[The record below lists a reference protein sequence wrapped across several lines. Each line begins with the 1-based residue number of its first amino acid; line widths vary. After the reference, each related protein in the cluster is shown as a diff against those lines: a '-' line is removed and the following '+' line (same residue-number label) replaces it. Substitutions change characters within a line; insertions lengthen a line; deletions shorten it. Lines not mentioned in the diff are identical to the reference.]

1 MAVTGVNNNTFYT
14 NYYTETRRK
23 NTTDQQSAG
32 KTYRSVSEYK
42 DYLTKK
48 YDCLKSTEY
57 SVEINNALLSSALR
71 DKKTSEWLEYNLSL
85 IPENV
90 EKTKAEQAARGCKVL
105 SCSIKINGYDSMTA
119 ETCVTEEVD
128 PGTEKAREKL
138 KEKKENAKKAQQDSV
153 AISDEAVRQQYE
165 NSALD
170 KKQEALMQHFMQQF
184 ANPKSLERYR
194 VDDPFKMEL
203 RASSVFGEK
212 NLFQDCS
219 ECQYKVFD
227 QWMRENADTLSEEA
241 RAKIQEGVKNA
252 VMAMDQL
259 NAQSG
264 CRGTSFASVALLESS
279 RFALEN
285 VKNTLVPENLRP
297 AFGQLI
303 EEYVR
308 FNEESRNNIME
319 KMTPA
324 YIVEDIGKSTQ
335 HLTHKE
341 ELLASQQ
348 TFYEREKEEVRELL
362 RAYYSDTSDKAKV
375 TAKLQQYTE
384 RYYNNYHSMYLDSSL
399 FDKGLASLMVQG

>member
-1 MAVTGVNNNTFYT
+1 MAVTGVNNNTFYA

-23 NTTDQQSAG
+23 NTTSQQPAG

-241 RAKIQEGVKNA
+241 RAKIQEGVNNA

-259 NAQSG
+259 NVQSG
-264 CRGTSFASVALLESS
+264 YRGTSFASVALLESS

-384 RYYNNYHSMYLDSSL
+384 RYYNNYHSMYSDSSL

>member
-32 KTYRSVSEYK
+32 KTCRSVSEYK

-128 PGTEKAREKL
+128 PRTEKAREKL

-264 CRGTSFASVALLESS
+264 YRGTSFASVALLESS

-319 KMTPA
+319 NMTPA

-399 FDKGLASLMVQG
+399 FDKGLASLMVLG

>member
-1 MAVTGVNNNTFYT
+1 M
-14 NYYTETRRK
+14 
-23 NTTDQQSAG
+23 
-32 KTYRSVSEYK
+32 
-42 DYLTKK
+42 
-48 YDCLKSTEY
+48 
-57 SVEINNALLSSALR
+57 
-71 DKKTSEWLEYNLSL
+71 
-85 IPENV
+85 
-90 EKTKAEQAARGCKVL
+90 
-105 SCSIKINGYDSMTA
+105 
-119 ETCVTEEVD
+119 
-128 PGTEKAREKL
+128 
-138 KEKKENAKKAQQDSV
+138 

-264 CRGTSFASVALLESS
+264 YRGTSFASVALLESS

>member
-128 PGTEKAREKL
+128 PRTEKAREKL

-259 NAQSG
+259 NVQSG
-264 CRGTSFASVALLESS
+264 YRGTSFASVALLESS

>member
-1 MAVTGVNNNTFYT
+1 M
-14 NYYTETRRK
+14 
-23 NTTDQQSAG
+23 
-32 KTYRSVSEYK
+32 
-42 DYLTKK
+42 
-48 YDCLKSTEY
+48 
-57 SVEINNALLSSALR
+57 
-71 DKKTSEWLEYNLSL
+71 

-170 KKQEALMQHFMQQF
+170 KKQEALMQHFMKQF
-184 ANPKSLERYR
+184 ANPKALERYR

-264 CRGTSFASVALLESS
+264 YRGTSFASVALLESS

-285 VKNTLVPENLRP
+285 VKNSLVPENLRP